1 MKTCKNI
8 HRKRSQA
15 AKQKKRTNSVKSSS
29 SQSTSGSRPPV
40 TLSPGVRT
48 AQFTE
53 TTVRKTKLHAA
64 AIKSH
69 TKRPPIQNPTLIG
82 GSGVSASSEGSR
94 KTLEDISREIE
105 PCDTPGEEGVPVGGD
120 SCDVSVSESIVSQ
133 NECLEFYEEVP
144 HGHLLPYITPV
155 FATDADMLSCDP
167 LTEPTSAASVNRDSF
182 QDIEDLDLAASLS
195 GGSRQ
200 RAHNGVSEKR
210 TLDGLGIDSR
220 QLGLNTGGHC
230 HVGRQCT
237 GDGDNQNGSG
247 AADTVTEQSTSSGE
261 TTEQTQGAPPDEKT
275 TEEADTVNDSNMED
289 PSTEDAL
296 QAVVKCRLCAEEFG
310 RLDELALHVCLQHSP
325 VVRLIRLTQVKFY
338 LVNNKTLLDANLVLW
353 IYSQCEATL

>member
-1 MKTCKNI
+1 M
-8 HRKRSQA
+8 
-15 AKQKKRTNSVKSSS
+15 
-29 SQSTSGSRPPV
+29 
-40 TLSPGVRT
+40 
-48 AQFTE
+48 
-53 TTVRKTKLHAA
+53 RKTKLHAA

-69 TKRPPIQNPTLIG
+69 TKHPPIQNPTLIG

-167 LTEPTSAASVNRDSF
+167 LTEPTSVASVNRGSF
-182 QDIEDLDLAASLS
+182 QDIEDLDLARSLS

-247 AADTVTEQSTSSGE
+247 AADTVTEQSTSSGK